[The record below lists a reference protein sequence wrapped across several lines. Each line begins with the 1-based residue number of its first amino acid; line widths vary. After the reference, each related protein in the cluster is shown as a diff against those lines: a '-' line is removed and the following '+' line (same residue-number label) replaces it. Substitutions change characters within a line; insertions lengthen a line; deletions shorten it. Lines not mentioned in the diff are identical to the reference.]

1 MSEVRWR
8 LELIVATID
17 VGDWNLRKLF
27 VRHVVEAPQIYP
39 VHLTHRRIISHA
51 EGTNTAVLAE
61 IVKVLLR
68 VEQVLRQ
75 LRLARQQA
83 ETVSFGHRWP
93 EARPAADG
101 AVAAIRALREVQFSF
116 ELDGAT
122 VATTSSSLQNS
133 NCNRADKSEMT
144 LTHRRSFHSD

>member
-1 MSEVRWR
+1 MSEVHWR
-8 LELIVATID
+8 RELIVETID
-17 VGDWNLRKLF
+17 IGDWNLRKRF

-39 VHLTHRRIISHA
+39 VHLAHRSIVSHA

-68 VEQVLRQ
+68 VEQVLRH

-83 ETVSFGHRWP
+83 ETVSFGYRWP
-93 EARPAADG
+93 EARSAADG

-122 VATTSSSLQNS
+122 VATTSVGFQH
-133 NCNRADKSEMT
+133 E
-144 LTHRRSFHSD
+144 